1 MLISWHPQWCRLVLA
16 ILRTRSVC
24 NHHYGPP
31 PATIR
36 LQRHLFSM
44 FYMANLRYNLKQG
57 ILGIRSCVAQNSYLH
72 ISTYINSV
80 YEPSIHQ
87 A

>member
-16 ILRTRSVC
+16 IPWTRSVC

-36 LQRHLFSM
+36 LQRHVFSM
-44 FYMANLRYNLKQG
+44 FSMANLRYT
-57 ILGIRSCVAQNSYLH
+57 C
-72 ISTYINSV
+72 
-80 YEPSIHQ
+80 
-87 A
+87 